1 MDEVDVLLC
10 QRLLRNSRAPY
21 KELARDLGMT
31 VPAAYKRVQGLV
43 DAGIV
48 RGFVAEVD
56 ISALNGLP
64 VMVFGR
70 SEAPLLSRAVDGLA
84 ENDAIAS
91 VLFGGGNQMY
101 VNAFLRGAGDI
112 DGLLDTVRARGQVPR
127 PVLGMHMVRPDGIR
141 VPSGGTALSPLD
153 LRILR
158 ALRSDSRRKLTEVA
172 SEVGVSAR
180 TVRLRLD
187 RMIKEGSARL
197 TIEWSPDFSRDVVA
211 IVHLAV
217 RPDAERGKALGL
229 LRERFGRS
237 TVYTVA
243 FSNLPDTILL
253 TVWLPSMRAVC
264 TVCEEMFATG
274 LFESVVPQLIYSGL
288 RLVTWKDRLLDD
300 APRAE
305 RAVPASPPAPLR

>member
-21 KELARDLGMT
+21 KELARELGMT

-56 ISALNGLP
+56 ISALKGLP
-64 VMVFGR
+64 VMVFGH
-70 SEAPLLSRAVDGLA
+70 SEAPLLSRTVDRLA

-91 VLFGGGNQMY
+91 VLFGGGNQLY
-101 VNAFLRGAGDI
+101 VNAFLRGVGDI
-112 DGLLDTVRARGQVPR
+112 DGLLETVRARGQVPR
-127 PVLGMHMVRPDGIR
+127 PVLGMHMVRPDGVR
-141 VPSGGTALSPLD
+141 VPSEGASLSPLD

-158 ALRSDSRRKLTEVA
+158 SLRSDSRKKLTEVA

-180 TVRLRLD
+180 TVRQRLD
-187 RMIKEGSARL
+187 RMTREGAARL

-217 RPDAERGKALGL
+217 RPDVDRGRAMGL
-229 LRERFGRS
+229 LRERFGPS

-243 FSNLPDTILL
+243 FSNLPGTVLL
-253 TVWLPSMRAVC
+253 TVWLPSMRALS

-274 LFESVVPQLIYSGL
+274 LFESVVPQLIYSGR
-288 RLVTWKDRLLDD
+288 RLVSWKDRLLDE

-305 RAVPASPPAPLR
+305 RTVPASASLPFR